1 MEQGDIV
8 LCVCDF
14 KKFVNHYNHQV
25 NYPLPGKYYTIRK
38 VTNLSEDNEDILFL
52 DEIENEKVSTKI
64 YGKTEIGFQG
74 SCFVKIPNPDISELT
89 NLL

>member
-1 MEQGDIV
+1 MEQGDLV

-14 KKFVNHYNHQV
+14 EKFVNHYDHQV

-38 VTNLSEDNEDILFL
+38 VSNVSELDSILFF

>member
-1 MEQGDIV
+1 MEAGDLV

-14 KKFVNHYNHQV
+14 EKFVNHYDHEV

-38 VTNLSEDNEDILFL
+38 VRNIEEDSIVFL
-52 DEIENEKVSTKI
+52 DEVINQKI
-64 YGKTEIGFQG
+64 TTGKYGRTEIGFQG
-74 SCFVKIPNPDISELT
+74 SCFVKIPSPDISELT